1 MTRDEDELW
10 RQIVDNYGAS
20 PSIDGD
26 ADDSEVDDDSAASEP
41 PADSTAAVAEEQ
53 ETPPRF
59 EGPADPEPE
68 DPPELRAWADE
79 GSYVPPP
86 PEPIPLADP
95 PRMLGW
101 LGVFAAP
108 LIALI
113 ALVVGHPFR
122 GLLAVLLVG
131 WFVGGFL
138 YLVRTMP
145 DEPREPWDDGSRI

>member
-10 RQIVDNYGAS
+10 REIVENYGAA
-20 PSIDGD
+20 PS
-26 ADDSEVDDDSAASEP
+26 VDDDSKTDEILDEP
-41 PADSTAAVAEEQ
+41 APSTGSAQHEV
-53 ETPPRF
+53 PPRF

-68 DPPELRAWADE
+68 DPPELRAWDDE

-86 PEPIPLADP
+86 PEPIPLAEP

-108 LIALI
+108 LIALV
-113 ALVVGHPFR
+113 ALIVGHPFR
-122 GLLAVLLVG
+122 GLLALLLVG
-131 WFVGGFL
+131 WFVGGFV

-145 DEPREPWDDGSRI
+145 DEPREPWDDGSRV